1 MRNITN
7 GINAILKINRLAEMQ
22 ACFFKKNLKNSQ
34 ILLTIFKWRNMY
46 IEGQSVILR
55 FALPRDTFL
64 VDLLKYIVFAPLFLR
79 HGIMQGAG
87 EDLADM
93 AFVW

>member
-1 MRNITN
+1 
-7 GINAILKINRLAEMQ
+7 
-22 ACFFKKNLKNSQ
+22 
-34 ILLTIFKWRNMY
+34 MY

-55 FALPRDTFL
+55 VAFPRDTLL
-64 VDLLKYIVFAPLFLR
+64 VDLLKYIVLAPLFLR

>member
-1 MRNITN
+1 
-7 GINAILKINRLAEMQ
+7 
-22 ACFFKKNLKNSQ
+22 
-34 ILLTIFKWRNMY
+34 MY

-64 VDLLKYIVFAPLFLR
+64 VDLLKYIVFAPLLLR

>member
-1 MRNITN
+1 
-7 GINAILKINRLAEMQ
+7 
-22 ACFFKKNLKNSQ
+22 
-34 ILLTIFKWRNMY
+34 MY

-64 VDLLKYIVFAPLFLR
+64 VDLLKVYCFRALVFKTR
-79 HGIMQGAG
+79 HYAGRGAG

-93 AFVW
+93 TFVW

>member
-1 MRNITN
+1 M
-7 GINAILKINRLAEMQ
+7 
-22 ACFFKKNLKNSQ
+22 C
-34 ILLTIFKWRNMY
+34 

-64 VDLLKYIVFAPLFLR
+64 VDLLKVYCFRALVLR

-93 AFVW
+93 TFVW